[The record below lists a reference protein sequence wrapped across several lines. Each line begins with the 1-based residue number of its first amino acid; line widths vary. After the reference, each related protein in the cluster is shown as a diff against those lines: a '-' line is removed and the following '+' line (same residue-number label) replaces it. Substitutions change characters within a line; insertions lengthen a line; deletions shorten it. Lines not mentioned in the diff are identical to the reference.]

1 MEARKN
7 KFVKFYGILYRNGNI
22 LVVVISSIK
31 ANEEDTW
38 GLFYF

>member
-7 KFVKFYGILYRNGNI
+7 RFGKFYGVLCRNGNI

-31 ANEEDTW
+31 GNEEDTG